1 MATSTAVALALHAPE
16 GAAASSEQRSADP
29 SHPSISEMCLYIT
42 ETFKLG
48 TCANQQVIN
57 HPLV

>member
-1 MATSTAVALALHAPE
+1 MVTAVALACCAPQDT
-16 GAAASSEQRSADP
+16 AASSEQSSADP
-29 SHPSISEMCLYIT
+29 SHPSIYEMCLYIT